1 MSEAASPPLRK
12 DARQLGARL
21 WEYQA
26 ERFPVFKHGA
36 LIAAFGASAVCLSAI
51 LRGGAAGWPAPNPLS
66 IFVAIAVLFGFFFQL
81 RVADEHKDNEEDTK
95 FRPERPVPRGL
106 VTLAELR
113 AVAIGVAVSQVALTV
128 WLDWR
133 LLGPLL
139 LVWVWMAVMT
149 KEFFVPVWL
158 KKHPLVYMIS
168 HMAIMPLID
177 LYATACDW
185 LPHGDGG
192 HQGFGLTLGAFLLLS
207 LVNGSV
213 IEIARKCWA
222 PDQEREGVETY
233 SKLWGPGRSGIAV
246 LCVVLA
252 GFALAAFITARSGTG
267 IWMLGGLALVSA
279 WCAWCAIDYA
289 GTPTTKTS
297 KALETGS
304 GVFVLT
310 NYLLLGVLPMLPVM
324 LHAFVNQLFS
334 GL

>member
-1 MSEAASPPLRK
+1 VSEAASPPLRR
-12 DARQLGARL
+12 DTRGLGARL
-21 WEYQA
+21 WAYQA

-36 LIAAFGASAVCLSAI
+36 LIVAFGASAVCLSAMLRDGGPSLSAI
-51 LRGGAAGWPAPNPLS
+51 L
-66 IFVAIAVLFGFFFQL
+66 VAVLVLFGIFFQL

-113 AVAIGVAVSQVALTV
+113 AVAIGVAVAQVALTA

-133 LLGPLL
+133 LLGLL
-139 LVWVWMAVMT
+139 ALVWAWLAVMT

-158 KKHPLVYMIS
+158 KKRPLVYMIS

-192 HQGFGLTLGAFLLLS
+192 HSGFGFTLGAFLLLS
-207 LVNGSV
+207 LINGSA

-222 PDQEREGVETY
+222 PDQECEGVDTY
-233 SKLWGPGRSGIAV
+233 SKLWGPGRAGIAV
-246 LCVVLA
+246 LCILLA
-252 GFALAAFITARSGTG
+252 GSALAAFINVRSDAGV
-267 IWMLGGLALVSA
+267 WMLGGLALVTA

-289 GTPTTKTS
+289 GTPTTKTA

-304 GVFVLT
+304 GVFVLA
-310 NYLLLGVLPMLPVM
+310 NYLLLGVIPL
-324 LHAFVNQLFS
+324 LFMIVT
-334 GL
+334 GVLGAA